1 MDCAIAGAPARSA
14 LIRRWHVRR
23 SSPPAEELTMLANES
38 TADRAMRVV
47 LGIVL
52 LSLVIVGP
60 QTLWG
65 LVGLVPLVTGAI
77 GSCPIYRLLG
87 ITTCP
92 IRRAVA
98 TAHP

>member
-1 MDCAIAGAPARSA
+1 
-14 LIRRWHVRR
+14 
-23 SSPPAEELTMLANES
+23 MLANQS

-47 LGIVL
+47 IGIVL

-65 LVGLVPLVTGAI
+65 LVGLVPLVTGAL
-77 GSCPIYRLLG
+77 GSCPIYRLFG

-92 IRRAVA
+92 APRGSARPHA
-98 TAHP
+98 

>member
-1 MDCAIAGAPARSA
+1 
-14 LIRRWHVRR
+14 
-23 SSPPAEELTMLANES
+23 MLANES

-52 LSLVIVGP
+52 FSLVIVGP
-60 QTLWG
+60 KTSWG

-77 GSCPIYRLLG
+77 GSCPIYRLFG

-92 IRRAVA
+92 VA
-98 TAHP
+98 SSAARSRP

>member
-1 MDCAIAGAPARSA
+1 
-14 LIRRWHVRR
+14 
-23 SSPPAEELTMLANES
+23 MLANES

-60 QTLWG
+60 KTFWG

-77 GSCPIYRLLG
+77 GFCPIYRLFG

-92 IRRAVA
+92 IARSAARSR
-98 TAHP
+98 P

>member
-1 MDCAIAGAPARSA
+1 
-14 LIRRWHVRR
+14 
-23 SSPPAEELTMLANES
+23 MLANES
-38 TADRAMRVV
+38 TADRVMRVV

-65 LVGLVPLVTGAI
+65 LVGLVPLVTGVI
-77 GSCPIYRLLG
+77 GFCPIYRLFG

-92 IRRAVA
+92 VA
-98 TAHP
+98 RGTARAHP

>member
-1 MDCAIAGAPARSA
+1 
-14 LIRRWHVRR
+14 
-23 SSPPAEELTMLANES
+23 MLANES

-52 LSLVIVGP
+52 LSLVFVGP

-65 LVGLVPLVTGAI
+65 LVGLVLLVTGAI
-77 GSCPIYRLLG
+77 GSCPIYRLFG

-92 IRRAVA
+92 VA
-98 TAHP
+98 RGWASPHP

>member
-1 MDCAIAGAPARSA
+1 
-14 LIRRWHVRR
+14 
-23 SSPPAEELTMLANES
+23 MLANES

-52 LSLVIVGP
+52 LSLVFVGP
-60 QTLWG
+60 HTLWG

-77 GSCPIYRLLG
+77 GSCPIYRVFG

-92 IRRAVA
+92 VA
-98 TAHP
+98 RDSARPHA